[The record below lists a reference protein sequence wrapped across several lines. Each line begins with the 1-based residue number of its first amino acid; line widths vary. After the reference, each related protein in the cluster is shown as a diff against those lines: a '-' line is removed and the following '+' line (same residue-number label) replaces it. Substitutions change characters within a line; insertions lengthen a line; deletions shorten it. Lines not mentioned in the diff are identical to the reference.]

1 MSQFAFFYDGTRC
14 NGCKTC
20 VMACKDLHDLPAGR
34 TYRKV
39 VEYEKTSGWTT
50 DAEGLFVP
58 GAMYAYFTSVACNH
72 CDNPACVAACPVG
85 ACQKDADTGI
95 VSIDESVC
103 IGCGSC
109 IAVCPYGA
117 PVRNEDTGVTEKCDA
132 CRDRIEA
139 GSAPFC
145 VEACPQRALT
155 FGDASQVPDG
165 FERAHTAPLPD
176 PATTMPNVYV
186 KPFKAAVDFAS
197 ADGVVANGEE
207 LR

>member
-1 MSQFAFFYDGTRC
+1 
-14 NGCKTC
+14 
-20 VMACKDLHDLPAGR
+20 
-34 TYRKV
+34 
-39 VEYEKTSGWTT
+39 
-50 DAEGLFVP
+50 
-58 GAMYAYFTSVACNH
+58 
-72 CDNPACVAACPVG
+72 VG

-117 PVRNEDTGVTEKCDA
+117 PVRNEDTSVTEKCDA